1 MMDFTEPAR
10 TLDAKGLLCPLPVI
24 RARQAIDQL
33 APGQVLEVLATDP
46 GSVPDFQTW
55 CASLGHELLLSEEP
69 EPGLFRFLIRKR

>member
-1 MMDFTEPAR
+1 MSLPQPDR
-10 TLDAKGLLCPLPVI
+10 TLDAQGLLCPLPVI
-24 RARQAIDQL
+24 RARQAIDGL

-46 GSVPDFQTW
+46 GSVPDFQAW